1 MSERKKEHR
10 DRLVVLS
17 FVSVLLVLIYGP
29 AAPWFVAADRFF
41 YDQFATHVRSAPLE
55 DAIIISINPAR
66 KSHAEVLA
74 EYGQILET
82 VQNQIFEAEL
92 DLLP

>member
-29 AAPWFVAADRFF
+29 AAPWFIAADRFF
-41 YDQFATHVRSAPLE
+41 YDQFATHVRSAPLG
-55 DAIIISINPAR
+55 DAVVISINPAR
-66 KSHAEVLA
+66 KSSDEILA
-74 EYGQILET
+74 EYGRVIET
-82 VQNQIFEAEL
+82 VKKF
-92 DLLP
+92 